1 MKNLNARL
9 LDSGL
14 TLPVDLHVN
23 LKKKLPEKI
32 LQFGEG
38 NFLRGFVDW
47 MIDKMNEQGL
57 FNGRVVVAQPIEE
70 GLVEVLNNQDGLY
83 TLYLRGMQDGIT
95 VEQKS
100 IISSISRGINLYIDF
115 ESYMKMAESE
125 DLRFVI
131 SNTTEAGIAY
141 SPHDRPTDT
150 PPVSYPGKLAIL
162 LYRRFKTFSGD
173 PAKGLVI
180 IPCELIDRNG
190 DRLKEIVLRLSREW
204 GYEEEFIR
212 WLETSNHFLNSLV
225 DRIVT
230 GYPKDEAQKLAEEL
244 GYNDK
249 LLDTGEIFHLWV
261 IEGDKK
267 FAEELPFTK
276 AGLNVIWTDD
286 MTPYRSRKVRILNG
300 AHTMTVLAAYLYG
313 LDTVKECMDD
323 GLIKAYMEK
332 GLYEEI
338 IPTLDL
344 PENELLEFA
353 KAVSERFANPFI
365 KHYLLSI
372 SLNSTSK
379 FKTRVLPSIIEYV
392 ERKGK
397 IPQTLAFSLAALIAF
412 YRGTE
417 ISGNVLK
424 GSRNT
429 GTEAGNQYDINDDK
443 DVLEMFQKLW
453 KAYESGSMKI
463 NELTSTVLSGVD
475 MWGLDLNTISGF
487 TAMVAGYLQ
496 KIVAEGVAVVMQ
508 QLFLRQSNSPA

>member
-1 MKNLNARL
+1 MNNLNARL
-9 LDSGL
+9 LDSSPAIP
-14 TLPVDLHVN
+14 TDLHVS
-23 LKKKLPEKI
+23 LKKELPEKI

-38 NFLRGFVDW
+38 NFLRGFIDW
-47 MIDKMNEQGL
+47 MVDKMNEQGL
-57 FNGRVVVAQPIEE
+57 FNGSVVVVQPIEE
-70 GLVEVLNNQDGLY
+70 GLADVLNNQDGLY
-83 TLYLRGMQDGIT
+83 TLYLRGVQDGTTI
-95 VEQKS
+95 EQKR
-100 IISSISRGINLYIDF
+100 IITSVSRGINLYTDF
-115 ESYMKMAESE
+115 EGYMKTAENG

-141 SPHDRPTDT
+141 SPHDKPTDT
-150 PPVSYPGKLAIL
+150 PPASYPGKLTIF
-162 LYRRFKTFSGD
+162 LYRRFKAFGSD

-190 DRLKEIVLRLSREW
+190 DNLKDIVLRLSREW
-204 GYEEEFIR
+204 GYEQEFIH
-212 WLETSNHFLNSLV
+212 WLETSNYFLNSLV

-244 GYNDK
+244 GYNDQ

-261 IEGDKK
+261 IEGDKR
-267 FAEELPFTK
+267 FADELPFKK

-286 MTPYRSRKVRILNG
+286 MTPYRTRKVRILNG

-323 GLIKAYMEK
+323 GLIKAFMEK

-379 FKTRVLPSIIEYV
+379 FKTRVLPSITEYV

-397 IPQTLAFSLAALIAF
+397 IPQVLTFSLAALIAF

-417 ISGNVLK
+417 MSGNVLK
-424 GSRNT
+424 GVRNA
-429 GTEAGNQYDINDDK
+429 GAGGGNQYDINDDK
-443 DVLEMFQKLW
+443 NVLELFHKLW
-453 KAYESGSMKI
+453 KGYESGSTKI
-463 NELTSTVLSGVD
+463 DELTSTVLSRTD
-475 MWGLDLNTISGF
+475 MWGLDLNTIPGF
-487 TAMVAGYLQ
+487 TIAVTGYLW
-496 KIVAEGVAVVMQ
+496 KIVTEGMAASLK
-508 QLFLRQSNSPA
+508 QLV

>member
-1 MKNLNARL
+1 MKNLNAQL

-14 TLPVDLHVN
+14 TFPADLHVS

-47 MIDKMNEQGL
+47 MIDRMNEQGL
-57 FNGRVVVAQPIEE
+57 FNGSVVVVQPIEE
-70 GLVEVLNNQDGLY
+70 GLVEVLNSQDGLY
-83 TLYLRGMQDGIT
+83 TLYLRGVQDGTT
-95 VEQKS
+95 VEQKRT
-100 IISSISRGINLYIDF
+100 ISSISRGINLYTDF
-115 ESYMKMAESE
+115 ESYMKMAESA

-141 SPHDRPTDT
+141 SPHDKPTDT
-150 PPVSYPGKLAIL
+150 PPASYPGKLAVL
-162 LYRRFKTFSGD
+162 LYRRFKTFGD
-173 PAKGLVI
+173 DPSKGL

-190 DRLKEIVLRLSREW
+190 DNLKEIVLRLSREW
-204 GYEEEFIR
+204 SYEREFIH
-212 WLETSNHFLNSLV
+212 WFETSNYFLNSLV

-230 GYPKDEAQKLAEEL
+230 GYPKDEAQKLAGEL
-244 GYNDK
+244 GYNDR

-267 FAEELPFTK
+267 FTEELPFTK

-286 MTPYRSRKVRILNG
+286 MTPYRTRKVRILNG

-323 GLIKAYMEK
+323 RLIKSYMEK
-332 GLYEEI
+332 GLYDEI

-365 KHYLLSI
+365 RHYLLSI

-379 FKTRVLPSIIEYV
+379 FKTRVLPSITEYV
-392 ERKGK
+392 ERKSK
-397 IPQTLAFSLAALIAF
+397 IPQVLTFSLAALIAF

-417 ISGNVLK
+417 MSGNSLK
-424 GSRNT
+424 GRRNT
-429 GTEAGNQYDINDDK
+429 GAEDGNQYDINDDK
-443 DVLEMFQKLW
+443 TVLELFQKLW
-453 KAYESGSMKI
+453 KGYESGPMKI
-463 NELTSTVLSGVD
+463 YELTSTVLSRVD
-475 MWGLDLNTISGF
+475 LWEFDLNTIQGF
-487 TAMVAGYLQ
+487 TAVVSGYLQ
-496 KIVAEGVAVVMQ
+496 KIVVEGMAASLK
-508 QLFLRQSNSPA
+508 QLV

>member
-1 MKNLNARL
+1 MKELNFDL
-9 LDSGL
+9 LDGGFKF
-14 TLPVDLHVN
+14 PVDLVMHR
-23 LKKKLPEKI
+23 KKSLPEKI

-47 MIDKMNEQGL
+47 MVDTMNEQGL
-57 FNGRVVVAQPIEE
+57 FNGSVVVVQPIEE
-70 GLVEVLNNQDGLY
+70 GLVKVLNSQDGLY
-83 TLYLRGMQDGIT
+83 TLYLRGMQDGRI
-95 VEQKS
+95 VEQKG
-100 IISSISRGINLYIDF
+100 IISSISRGINLYTDF
-115 ESYMKMAESE
+115 ESYMKMADSE

-141 SPHDRPTDT
+141 SSHDKPTDT
-150 PPVSYPGKLAIL
+150 PPVSYPGKLAVL
-162 LYRRFKTFSGD
+162 LYRRFKTFHGD
-173 PAKGLVI
+173 PVKGLVI
-180 IPCELIDRNG
+180 VPCELIDRNG
-190 DRLKEIVLRLSREW
+190 DKLKETVLRLSKEW
-204 GYEEEFIR
+204 SYEQEFTH
-212 WLETSNHFLNSLV
+212 WLETSNYFLNSLV

-230 GYPKDEAQKLAEEL
+230 GYPKDEAQKLTEEL

-249 LLDTGEIFHLWV
+249 LLDTGEIFHVWV
-261 IEGDKK
+261 IEGDKR

-286 MTPYRSRKVRILNG
+286 MTPYRTRKVRILNG

-323 GLIKAYMEK
+323 GLIKAFMEK

-379 FKTRVLPSIIEYV
+379 FKTRVLPSITEYV
-392 ERKGK
+392 ERKSK
-397 IPQTLAFSLAALIAF
+397 IPQLLTFSLAALIAF

-417 ISGNVLK
+417 FGGNSLK
-424 GSRNT
+424 GSRAA
-429 GTEAGNQYDINDDK
+429 GAEGGNQYDINDDK
-443 DVLEMFQKLW
+443 NVLQLFQKLW
-453 KAYESGSMKI
+453 KSYESGTMKI
-463 NELTSTVLSGVD
+463 DELALTVLSRAD
-475 MWGLDLNTISGF
+475 MWGLDLNTIPGF
-487 TAMVAGYLQ
+487 TSAVAGYLQ
-496 KIVAEGVAVVMQ
+496 KIIEEGVAASLK
-508 QLFLRQSNSPA
+508 QLVQ

>member
-14 TLPVDLHVN
+14 MFPPDLHVN
-23 LKKKLPEKI
+23 PKKNLPEKI

-57 FNGRVVVAQPIEE
+57 FNGSVVIVQPIEQ
-70 GLVEVLNNQDGLY
+70 GLLEVLNSQDGLY
-83 TLYLRGMQDGIT
+83 TLYLRGMQDGAT
-95 VEQKS
+95 VEQKR
-100 IISSISRGINLYIDF
+100 IISSVSRGINLYINF
-115 ESYMKMAESE
+115 ESYMKMADSE

-141 SPHDRPTDT
+141 SPDDKPTDM
-150 PPVSYPGKLAIL
+150 PPASYPGKLAVL
-162 LYRRFKTFSGD
+162 LYRRFKTFRGD
-173 PAKGLVI
+173 LAKGLVI
-180 IPCELIDRNG
+180 VPCELIDRNG
-190 DRLKEIVLRLSREW
+190 DKLKETVLRLSREW
-204 GYEEEFIR
+204 DYEQEFIH
-212 WLETSNHFLNSLV
+212 WLETSNYFLNSLV

-261 IEGDKK
+261 IEGDKR
-267 FAEELPFTK
+267 FAEELPFAK
-276 AGLNVIWTDD
+276 ASLNVIWTDD
-286 MTPYRSRKVRILNG
+286 MTPYRTRKVRILNG

-323 GLIKAYMEK
+323 GLIKAFMEK

-379 FKTRVLPSIIEYV
+379 FKTRVLPSITEYV

-397 IPQTLAFSLAALIAF
+397 IPQVLTFSLAALIAF

-417 ISGNVLK
+417 MSGNVLK
-424 GSRNT
+424 GVRNA
-429 GTEAGNQYDINDDK
+429 GAGGGNQYDINDDK
-443 DVLEMFQKLW
+443 NVLELFHKLW
-453 KAYESGSMKI
+453 KGYESGSTKI
-463 NELTSTVLSGVD
+463 DELTSTVLSRTD
-475 MWGLDLNTISGF
+475 MWGLDLNTIPGF
-487 TAMVAGYLQ
+487 TIAVTGYLW
-496 KIVAEGVAVVMQ
+496 KIVTEGMAASLK
-508 QLFLRQSNSPA
+508 QLV

>member
-1 MKNLNARL
+1 MKNLNTRL

-14 TLPVDLHVN
+14 VLPADLHVS
-23 LKKKLPEKI
+23 LKKTLPEKI

-47 MIDKMNEQGL
+47 MIDRMNGQGL
-57 FNGRVVVAQPIEE
+57 FNGSVVVVQPIEE
-70 GLVEVLNNQDGLY
+70 GLVEILNNQDGLY
-83 TLYLRGMQDGIT
+83 TLYLRGVQDGTII
-95 VEQKS
+95 EQKS
-100 IISSISRGINLYIDF
+100 IISSISRGINLYTNF
-115 ESYMKMAESE
+115 ESYMKTAESAG
-125 DLRFVI
+125 LRFVI

-141 SPHDRPTDT
+141 SSHDKPTDT
-150 PPVSYPGKLAIL
+150 PPASYPGKLTVL
-162 LYRRFKTFSGD
+162 LYRRFKTFGGD
-173 PAKGLVI
+173 PSKGLVI

-190 DRLKEIVLRLSREW
+190 DNLKEIVLRLSGEW
-204 GYEEEFIR
+204 GYEEEFIH
-212 WLETSNHFLNSLV
+212 WLETSNYFLNSLV

-230 GYPKDEAQKLAEEL
+230 GYPKDEAQKLTNEL

-261 IEGDKK
+261 IEGDKR

-286 MTPYRSRKVRILNG
+286 MTPYRTRKVRILNG

-323 GLIKAYMEK
+323 GLIKTCMEK

-344 PENELLEFA
+344 PENELLAFA

-379 FKTRVLPSIIEYV
+379 FKTRVLPSITEYV
-392 ERKGK
+392 QRKGK
-397 IPQTLAFSLAALIAF
+397 IPQLLTFSLAALIAF

-417 ISGNVLK
+417 MSGNSLK
-424 GSRNT
+424 GVRN
-429 GTEAGNQYDINDDK
+429 AGAEGDNQYDINDDK
-443 DVLEMFQKLW
+443 TVLELFQKLW
-453 KAYESGSMKI
+453 KGYESGSMKI
-463 NELTSTVLSGVD
+463 DELAAIVLSGTDV
-475 MWGLDLNTISGF
+475 WGLDLNTIPGF
-487 TAMVAGYLQ
+487 TDAVAGYLQ
-496 KIVAEGVAVVMQ
+496 KIVVEGMAES
-508 QLFLRQSNSPA
+508 LRQLV

>member
-9 LDSGL
+9 LDGGL
-14 TLPVDLHVN
+14 TFPVDLHVSP
-23 LKKKLPEKI
+23 KKELPEKI

-47 MIDKMNEQGL
+47 MIDKMNEKGL
-57 FNGRVVVAQPIEE
+57 FNGSVVIVQPIKE
-70 GLVEVLNNQDGLY
+70 GLVDALNSQDGLY
-83 TLYLRGMQDGIT
+83 TLYLRGVQDGMT
-95 VEQKS
+95 VEQKR
-100 IISSISRGINLYIDF
+100 IISSVSRGINLYADF
-115 ESYMKMAESE
+115 ASYMKTAESA

-131 SNTTEAGIAY
+131 SNTTEAGIVY
-141 SPHDRPTDT
+141 SPHDKPTDT
-150 PPVSYPGKLAIL
+150 PPASYPGKLTVL
-162 LYRRFKTFSGD
+162 LYRRFKTFDGD

-190 DRLKEIVLRLSREW
+190 DNLKEIVLRLSKEW
-204 GYEEEFIR
+204 GYEQEFIR
-212 WLETSNHFLNSLV
+212 WLETSNYFLNSLV

-230 GYPKDEAQKLAEEL
+230 GYPKDEAEKLADEL
-244 GYNDK
+244 GYNDR

-261 IEGDKK
+261 IEGDKR

-276 AGLNVIWTDD
+276 AGLNVIWTND
-286 MTPYRSRKVRILNG
+286 MTPYRTRKVRILNG

-323 GLIKAYMEK
+323 RLIKAYMEK

-365 KHYLLSI
+365 RHYLLSI

-379 FKTRVLPSIIEYV
+379 FKTRVLPSITEYA

-397 IPQTLAFSLAALIAF
+397 IPHVLTYSMAALIVF

-417 ISGNVLK
+417 MSGNSLK
-424 GSRNT
+424 GKRNT
-429 GTEAGNQYDINDDK
+429 GTAGGNHYDINDDK
-443 DVLEMFQKLW
+443 DVLELFQKLW
-453 KAYESGSMKI
+453 NDYENGTMKI
-463 NELTSTVLSGVD
+463 DELISTVLSRAD
-475 MWGLDLNTISGF
+475 MWGLDLNIIEGF
-487 TAMVAGYLQ
+487 AAAVAGYLQ
-496 KIVAEGVAVVMQ
+496 KIIVEGMAASMK
-508 QLFLRQSNSPA
+508 QLL

>member
-1 MKNLNARL
+1 MYFRFDEREKTMKNMNARL
-9 LDSGL
+9 LENGL
-14 TLPVDLHVN
+14 AFPADLHVSP
-23 LKKKLPEKI
+23 KKKLPEKI

-47 MIDKMNEQGL
+47 MIDRMNEQGL
-57 FNGRVVVAQPIEE
+57 FNGSVVVVQPIEE
-70 GLVEVLNNQDGLY
+70 GLVDVLNSQDGLY

-100 IISSISRGINLYIDF
+100 IISSISRGINLYTDF
-115 ESYMKMAESE
+115 ESYMKMAESA

-141 SPHDRPTDT
+141 SAHDKPTDK
-150 PPVSYPGKLAIL
+150 PPVSYPGKLTVL
-162 LYRRFKTFSGD
+162 LYRRFKALNGD

-190 DRLKEIVLRLSREW
+190 DNLKEIILRLSREW
-204 GYEEEFIR
+204 DYEQEFIH
-212 WLETSNHFLNSLV
+212 WLATSNYFLNSLV

-230 GYPKDEAQKLAEEL
+230 GYPKDEAQKLADEL

-261 IEGDKK
+261 IEGNKR

-286 MTPYRSRKVRILNG
+286 MTPYRTRKVRILNG

-313 LDTVKECMDD
+313 LDTVKECVDD
-323 GLIKAYMEK
+323 RLIKAYMEK

-379 FKTRVLPSIIEYV
+379 FKTRVLPSITEYV
-392 ERKGK
+392 KRKGK
-397 IPQTLAFSLAALIAF
+397 IPQVLTFSMAALIAF

-417 ISGNVLK
+417 LSGNVVERHEEYK
-424 GSRNT
+424 CGR
-429 GTEAGNQYDINDDK
+429 
-443 DVLEMFQKLW
+443 
-453 KAYESGSMKI
+453 
-463 NELTSTVLSGVD
+463 
-475 MWGLDLNTISGF
+475 
-487 TAMVAGYLQ
+487 
-496 KIVAEGVAVVMQ
+496 
-508 QLFLRQSNSPA
+508 RQPV

>member
-1 MKNLNARL
+1 MKELNTGL
-9 LDSGL
+9 LDSGFIF
-14 TLPVDLHVN
+14 PGDLNVHR
-23 LKKKLPEKI
+23 KKNLPEKI

-57 FNGRVVVAQPIEE
+57 FNGSVVVVQPIEE
-70 GLVEVLNNQDGLY
+70 GLVGVLNSQNGLY

-95 VEQKS
+95 IEQKR
-100 IISSISRGINLYIDF
+100 IISSISRGINLYADF
-115 ESYMKMAESE
+115 ESYMKMAESG

-141 SPHDRPTDT
+141 SPDDKPTDT
-150 PPVSYPGKLAIL
+150 PPVSYPGKLTAL
-162 LYRRFKTFSGD
+162 LYRRFKTFGTD

-190 DRLKEIVLRLSREW
+190 DKLKETVLRLSREW
-204 GYEEEFIR
+204 SYEQEFIR
-212 WLETSNHFLNSLV
+212 WLETSNYFLNSLV

-244 GYNDK
+244 GYSDK

-261 IEGDKK
+261 IEGDKR

-276 AGLNVIWTDD
+276 SGLNVTWTDD
-286 MTPYRSRKVRILNG
+286 MTPYRTRKVRILNG

-344 PENELLEFA
+344 PENELLDFA

-365 KHYLLSI
+365 RHYLLSI

-379 FKTRVLPSIIEYV
+379 FKTRVLPSITEYV
-392 ERKGK
+392 KRKGK
-397 IPQTLAFSLAALIAF
+397 IPQVLTFSLAALIVF

-417 ISGNVLK
+417 MSGNSLK
-424 GSRNT
+424 GNRMA
-429 GTEAGNQYDINDDK
+429 GAEGGNQYDINDDK
-443 DVLEMFQKLW
+443 NVLELFRKIW
-453 KAYESGSMKI
+453 KSYESGTMKI
-463 NELTSTVLSGVD
+463 DELTSTVLSRTD
-475 MWGLDLNTISGF
+475 MWGLDLNIIAGF
-487 TAMVAGYLQ
+487 TTAVAGYLQ
-496 KIVAEGVAVVMQ
+496 KIIVEGMAASLQ
-508 QLFLRQSNSPA
+508 QLI